1 MVGGR
6 RGKLILI
13 TGMTPTKHGEGKT
26 VTAIGLAN
34 GFARIGYRAIPCLRQ
49 PSLGPVFGVKGGATG
64 GGRSTVEPSVE
75 INLGFTGDI
84 HAVAAAH
91 NLLAAMVDN
100 HLFYGNSLQIDP
112 KRIVWPRTMDN
123 EDRALRHIGI
133 GNGTDPRFVPH
144 DSSFLIT
151 AASEVMVILALARN
165 YVDLKDRL
173 GRILVAY
180 TRSGDAVR
188 ASDLKA
194 AGAMSALL
202 RDALQPNFVQ
212 TSEGNPALVHAGP
225 FGNLAHGTASRLS
238 IELALA
244 TSDYAVVEAGFATE
258 LGAEKFVDI
267 LTPTLG
273 INVDAAVIVAT
284 QRALRFQGGA
294 TDEESL
300 KPARAALERGLDN
313 LGQHLSNLESLGL
326 VGTVAL
332 NRFPGDSTEETELIR
347 RFCRARGVEVVES
360 RAFEEGG
367 AGCIDLAKAV
377 ERTAALGRQSKPLY
391 PAWTPPIRQ
400 VELIATKLYGAAAV
414 VESPEATED
423 LAHLEHVGE
432 LEGPVCVAKTPLSL
446 SDDAKLL
453 NRPQGF
459 TVTVHRLTRSA
470 GAGFTVGLLGTIET
484 MPGLPKRPSAEDIDL
499 TADGKITG
507 VH

>member
-1 MVGGR
+1 
-6 RGKLILI
+6 
-13 TGMTPTKHGEGKT
+13 MTPTKHGEGKT
-26 VTAIGLAN
+26 VTAIGLAD
-34 GFARIGYRAIPCLRQ
+34 GFARMGRKAIPCLRQ

-64 GGRSTVEPSVE
+64 GGKSTVEPSGE

-84 HAVAAAH
+84 HSVAAAH

-112 KRIVWPRTMDN
+112 ARIVWPRTMDN
-123 EDRALRHIGI
+123 EDRALRHIVI
-133 GNGTDPRFVPH
+133 GKGTDPRFVAH

-151 AASEVMVILALARN
+151 AASEVMVILALSRDYA
-165 YVDLKDRL
+165 DLKERL

-180 TRSGDAVR
+180 TRGGDAVR

-194 AGAMSALL
+194 AGAMAAVL
-202 RDALQPNFVQ
+202 RDALEPNLVQ
-212 TSEGNPALVHAGP
+212 TAEGIPALVHAGP

-273 INVDAAVIVAT
+273 VDVDAAVLVAT
-284 QRALRFQGGA
+284 QRGLRFQGGA
-294 TDEESL
+294 SDEGSL
-300 KPARAALERGLDN
+300 KPARAALEHGLDN
-313 LGQHLSNLESLGL
+313 LGQHLANMEALGL

-332 NRFPGDSTEETELIR
+332 NSFPGDSPEETELVR
-347 RFCRARGVEVVES
+347 QYCRARGVEVVES
-360 RAFEEGG
+360 RAFADGG
-367 AGCIDLAKAV
+367 AGCVELAKAV
-377 ERTAALGRQSKPLY
+377 ERSAGLGRQSKPLY
-391 PAWTPPIRQ
+391 PAGTPPIRQ
-400 VELIATKLYGAAAV
+400 IELIATKLYGAAAV

-423 LAHLEHVGE
+423 LAHLEHIGE
-432 LEGPVCVAKTPLSL
+432 LAGPVCVAKTPLSL
-446 SDDAKLL
+446 SDSPKLL
-453 NRPQGF
+453 NRPTGF